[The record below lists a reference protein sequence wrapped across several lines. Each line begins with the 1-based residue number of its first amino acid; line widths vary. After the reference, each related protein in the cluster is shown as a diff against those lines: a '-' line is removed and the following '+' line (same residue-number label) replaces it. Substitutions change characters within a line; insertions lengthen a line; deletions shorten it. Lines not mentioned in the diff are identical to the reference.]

1 MSSAGHVST
10 MINRLKENRSLL
22 NSRSVKDK
30 SRDAFLN
37 YGKIHKKSIKLHHKK
52 ADPKILLRLR
62 KILKRDK
69 AKQQKKLKLM
79 VVTLLLL
86 SVIIIYAIFNFMG
99 LF

>member
-22 NSRSVKDK
+22 NSRSVRDK
-30 SRDAFLN
+30 SKHAFLN
-37 YGKIHKKSIKLHHKK
+37 YGKIHKESKKLHHEK
-52 ADPKILLRLR
+52 ADPKLLLRLR

-69 AKQQKKLKLM
+69 VKQQMKLKYM
-79 VVTLLLL
+79 VFIMVIL
-86 SVIIIYAIFNFMG
+86 SLIIIYSIFAFMG

>member
-37 YGKIHKKSIKLHHKK
+37 YGKN
-52 ADPKILLRLR
+52 P
-62 KILKRDK
+62 
-69 AKQQKKLKLM
+69 
-79 VVTLLLL
+79 
-86 SVIIIYAIFNFMG
+86 
-99 LF
+99 